1 VEPDVRDAVV
11 DFIRH
16 WSSKTEL
23 SQRQLVAW
31 LGLSSSTYY
40 DWCQRYGKVN
50 EHNALIPRD
59 HWLDD
64 WEKQA
69 IVDYHEQHPLDGY
82 RRLTYMMMDDDVV
95 AVSPSSVYR
104 VLRAAGV
111 LDRWNPK
118 PSKKGTGFVQP
129 LAAHEHW
136 HVDIAYLNLGG
147 TFYYLCSLL
156 DGYSRALVHWEVRKA
171 MKESDVE
178 LIIQQALE
186 KYPGVTPRIISD
198 NGPQFIARDFKDFIR
213 LSGLTHVRTAPFYP
227 QSNGKLERYH
237 RTIKADCIRPGQFDT
252 VEQACE
258 QMARYVEHYNTVR
271 LHSAIGYITPADKL
285 AGNAEDIIKARE
297 EKLAAARRQRQ
308 QKRLSVKADES
319 LQRAVA

>member
-1 VEPDVRDAVV
+1 MEPDVRDAVV

-118 PSKKGTGFVQP
+118 PSK
-129 LAAHEHW
+129 
-136 HVDIAYLNLGG
+136 
-147 TFYYLCSLL
+147 
-156 DGYSRALVHWEVRKA
+156 
-171 MKESDVE
+171 
-178 LIIQQALE
+178 
-186 KYPGVTPRIISD
+186 
-198 NGPQFIARDFKDFIR
+198 
-213 LSGLTHVRTAPFYP
+213 
-227 QSNGKLERYH
+227 
-237 RTIKADCIRPGQFDT
+237 
-252 VEQACE
+252 
-258 QMARYVEHYNTVR
+258 
-271 LHSAIGYITPADKL
+271 
-285 AGNAEDIIKARE
+285 
-297 EKLAAARRQRQ
+297 
-308 QKRLSVKADES
+308 
-319 LQRAVA
+319 

>member
-1 VEPDVRDAVV
+1 MEPDTRDAVV
-11 DFIRH
+11 DFIGH
-16 WSSKTEL
+16 WSSKTDL

-82 RRLTYMMMDDDVV
+82 RRLTYMLMDDDVV

-129 LAAHEHW
+129 LAAHQHW

-156 DGYSRALVHWEVRKA
+156 DGYSRAIVHWEVREA

-237 RTIKADCIRPGQFDT
+237 RTIKGDCIRPGQFDT
-252 VEQACE
+252 VEQARE
-258 QMARYVEHYNTVR
+258 QIARYVEHYNTER

-285 AGNAEDIIKARE
+285 AGKAEDIIRARE
-297 EKLAAARRQRQ
+297 EKLAAARKQRQ

-319 LQRAVA
+319 LQSAVA